1 MTAKELYSEL
11 TTWNVKRMLA
21 NAIIGNVPFDE
32 YIEELIKFKFRDGE
46 LPDNLV
52 KRVVKNMIKEVK
64 RR

>member
-11 TTWNVKRMLA
+11 TTWDVKRMLA